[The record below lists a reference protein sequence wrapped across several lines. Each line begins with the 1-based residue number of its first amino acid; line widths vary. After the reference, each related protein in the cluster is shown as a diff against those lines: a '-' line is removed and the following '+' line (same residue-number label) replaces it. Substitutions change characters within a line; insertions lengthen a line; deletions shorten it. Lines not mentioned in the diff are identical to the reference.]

1 MSQANALV
9 ALDYADAHFLCCKHW
24 APYQVFG
31 TYRVLGFKLPLPATD
46 YFEGRGFLQNR
57 SVLQ

>member
-9 ALDYADAHFLCCKHW
+9 ALDYTGAHFLCCKHL
-24 APYQVFG
+24 ARYQVFG

-46 YFEGRGFLQNR
+46 YFEGQ
-57 SVLQ
+57 